1 MYIENA
7 MVLYT
12 ETRPRRQAR
21 RAETLYRWEDKWVT
35 GSDLR
40 YYLETAPLE
49 DIARMGATDEQTAER
64 VSLECTDAEELA
76 WFFNIDCKED
86 EA

>member
-35 GSDLR
+35 GKALR
-40 YYLETAPLE
+40 YYLETAPL
-49 DIARMGATDEQTAER
+49 
-64 VSLECTDAEELA
+64 
-76 WFFNIDCKED
+76 
-86 EA
+86 

>member
-12 ETRPRRQAR
+12 ETIPRRR
-21 RAETLYRWEDKWVT
+21 RTKTLYRWEDKWVT
-35 GSDLR
+35 GSYLK

-76 WFFNIDCKED
+76 WFFNIDSMEV